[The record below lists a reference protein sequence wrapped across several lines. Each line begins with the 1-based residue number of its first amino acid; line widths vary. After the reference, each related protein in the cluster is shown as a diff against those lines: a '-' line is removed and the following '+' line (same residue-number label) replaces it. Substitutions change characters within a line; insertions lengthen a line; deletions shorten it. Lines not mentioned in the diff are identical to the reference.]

1 MKPIIGVIPLWDDEK
16 ESIWMLP
23 DYMNV
28 LEDNNAIPIMF
39 PLSTDKTNL
48 DRCYDMVDG
57 ILFTGG
63 HDINPKLYNQEKKE
77 VCGVQCDKRDEME
90 SYLFKKAIKDDKPI
104 LGICRGIQLFNALLG
119 GTLYQDLPTEHSSEI
134 KHTMIKPY
142 NRGIHSVDIL
152 KSTPLYKII
161 EVDKLSVNSYH
172 HQAIKDLAP
181 SLVANAISEDGLIEA
196 ISMTNKKFVMAVQ
209 WHPEFLWK
217 NSKENNLIIA
227 EFIKYATK

>member
-48 DRCYDMVDG
+48 D
-57 ILFTGG
+57 
-63 HDINPKLYNQEKKE
+63 PKLYNQEKKE

-196 ISMTNKKFVMAVQ
+196 ISMLNKKFVMAVQ